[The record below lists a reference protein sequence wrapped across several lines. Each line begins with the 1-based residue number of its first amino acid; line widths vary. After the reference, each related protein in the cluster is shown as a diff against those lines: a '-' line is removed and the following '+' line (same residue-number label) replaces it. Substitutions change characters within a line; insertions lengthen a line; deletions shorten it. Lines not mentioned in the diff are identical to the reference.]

1 MHIYTR
7 FPGYCCII
15 AAALFLSLPAQA
27 QPKKFRFS
35 ETKMGSPF
43 QLIFIC
49 DSQAKADSL
58 AQAAYLLTDKL
69 NAVFSDYDS
78 TSEIGHIN
86 RREDT
91 GWIPV
96 SPVLFDILY
105 QSHIAYLQSAGTF
118 DVTVGA
124 LSAVW
129 RKSRKARIFADR
141 EQVAEALQHTGGEK
155 MILDTLQHRIRF
167 TRPGVRI
174 DLGGIAKGYTAGKVL
189 RLLQDAGIR
198 AALVDAGGDMAV
210 SDAPQGSGGW
220 RIGVN
225 IPQTTDSLL
234 PKHLLL
240 HNISVAT
247 SGDAYQYIAHD
258 GKIYSHII
266 DPHTG
271 YGVQYRRNV
280 TVISDDPA
288 LADWLA
294 TACSILPLRKAKKLI
309 LRHHAELLITEIRD
323 DRVHYFMTKGFGR
336 YWERL

>member
-1 MHIYTR
+1 
-7 FPGYCCII
+7 
-15 AAALFLSLPAQA
+15 
-27 QPKKFRFS
+27 
-35 ETKMGSPF
+35 MGSPF
-43 QLIFIC
+43 QLVFIC
-49 DSQAKADSL
+49 DSQTRADSI
-58 AQAAYLLTDKL
+58 AQAAYQLTDKL

-78 TSEIGHIN
+78 TSEIGRIN
-86 RREDT
+86 RQQDT
-91 GWIPV
+91 GWIAV
-96 SPVLFDILY
+96 SPLLYDILY
-105 QSHIAYLQSAGTF
+105 QSHTAYRQSAGAF
-118 DVTVGA
+118 DVTIGA
-124 LSAVW
+124 LSGIW
-129 RKSRKARIFADR
+129 RKARKERAFADP
-141 EQVAEALQHTGGEK
+141 EQVKEALQHTGGAK
-155 MILDTLQHRIRF
+155 MILDTVQERIRF
-167 TRPGVRI
+167 TNPGVKI

-198 AALVDAGGDMAV
+198 AALVDAGGDMAI
-210 SDAPQGSGGW
+210 SDAPPGARGW

-280 TVISDDPA
+280 TVIAQDPT

-294 TACSILPLRKAKKLI
+294 TACSILPLRKAKKLV
-309 LRHHAELLITEIRD
+309 LGYHAELLITEMHD
-323 DRVHYFMTKGFGR
+323 DRVHYFMTKGFGA
-336 YWERL
+336 YWER